1 MLIITKLLLHIPGL
15 DCLWW
20 LLLAMLLPLLLG
32 LLLGYWLWH
41 QYKKRADEL
50 EAERDDLLAKLK
62 AMETDFI
69 SLKYKYDE
77 LLKDNNALRS
87 SLHSAEADIAI
98 LRGKLEKAAKP
109 ASTAIDYDDLFF
121 SDNLQIVEGVGP
133 KVEAVLQDAGILS
146 WGMLAKKPAEELAEI
161 LAKAGSAFKMME
173 PKSWPRQAELAHE
186 GKWGELV
193 EYQKFLD
200 EGREDKGDFETPSKV
215 EQMALALMEA
225 LKVADVKPD
234 DLKVIEGI
242 GPKIE
247 GLLNDKGIKTWA
259 ALAAKTTD
267 ELKAILE
274 EAGERYRLAD
284 PSTWPR
290 QAALAAAGSWDELKE
305 YQEFLDGGKDPD
317 SK

>member
-41 QYKKRADEL
+41 HYKKRADEL

-62 AMETDFI
+62 AMETDYI

-87 SLHSAEADIAI
+87 SLHSLEADIAI
-98 LRGKLEKAAKP
+98 LRGKLEKATKP
-109 ASTAIDYDDLFF
+109 ATTGGIDYDDLFF

-133 KVEAVLQDAGILS
+133 KVEAVLKDAGIVS
-146 WGMLAKKPAEELAEI
+146 WSMLAKKKEGELTDI
-161 LAKAGSAFKMME
+161 LSKAGSAFKMMN
-173 PKSWPRQAELAHE
+173 PKSWPRQAELAQE

-225 LKVADVKPD
+225 LKAADVKPD

-247 GLLNDKGIKTWA
+247 QLLNNKGIKTWS
-259 ALAAKTTD
+259 ALSTKTAD

-274 EAGERYRLAD
+274 EAGDRFRLAD

-305 YQEFLDGGKDPD
+305 YQEYLDGGKDPE
-317 SK
+317 